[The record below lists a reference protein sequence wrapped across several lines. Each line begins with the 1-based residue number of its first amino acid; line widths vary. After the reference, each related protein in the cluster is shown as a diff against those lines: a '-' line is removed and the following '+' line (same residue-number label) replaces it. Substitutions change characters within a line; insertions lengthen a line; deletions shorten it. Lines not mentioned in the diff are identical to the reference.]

1 MIQPPTSINPCPSV
15 RTPKPVGTVPARAR
29 KIRQKDSNPYPSV
42 PRMVSTCLAMK
53 NTYPSG
59 TMSETYYVTT
69 PIYYVNDVPHIGH
82 SYTTIAAD
90 VLARFHRR
98 QGRDV
103 RFLTG
108 TDEHGIKI
116 VKAAAEKDM
125 TPQQLADE
133 VVVGFEEL
141 WRDLNMSYDDFVRT
155 TEGRHEQ
162 RVQAIVQKLVDS
174 DDIYLGQYEGW
185 YDEGQEEF
193 VTESTARE
201 NDYNSAISG
210 KPLTRYSESSW
221 FFRLSKWVP
230 RLIDYIEANPIFV
243 QPEARRNEVL
253 SKLRQGV
260 DDLSISRQREKL
272 GNWGIPMPNDPTH
285 SVYVWIDALS
295 NYITTL
301 GWPEI
306 GDSQDGSGSRYWP
319 ADVHLIGKDILWFH
333 AVYWPCLLMALGQ
346 PLPKCIFAHGWWTSE
361 GKKMSKSLGN
371 FVSREVISDICENYS
386 RDVYRYV
393 LLRLMAFGAD
403 GDFSRDALRQRYNVE
418 LANGV
423 GNLLS
428 RTVKMIGKYFDGVV
442 PEAGEALPEV
452 LELTD
457 AADRL
462 NATAPA
468 AMAGCEFH
476 TYLDGVMGLV
486 DATNK
491 FIEITEPFKLKDESQ
506 RPRLA
511 TVLYTCAEAIRIVLT
526 YLEPVM
532 PDTAAK
538 GLAMLGIDAVDGSLD
553 ELGQFGGPR
562 SLKPG
567 TIAVPGDPLFPRKR
581 DDE

>member
-1 MIQPPTSINPCPSV
+1 
-15 RTPKPVGTVPARAR
+15 
-29 KIRQKDSNPYPSV
+29 
-42 PRMVSTCLAMK
+42 MVLGPISTCLALK
-53 NTYPSG
+53 NAYPSG

-116 VKAAAEKDM
+116 VKAAAEKGV

-133 VVVGFEEL
+133 VVVGFEDL
-141 WRDLNMSYDDFVRT
+141 WRDLNISHDDFIRT
-155 TEGRHEQ
+155 TEPRHEQ

-174 DDIYLGQYEGW
+174 DDIYMGQYEGW
-185 YDEGQEEF
+185 YDEGQEEY

-201 NDYNSAISG
+201 NEYKSEISG

-221 FFRLSKWVP
+221 FFRLSKWAGK
-230 RLIDYIEANPIFV
+230 LIEYIEANPEFIR
-243 QPEARRNEVL
+243 PSSRHNEVL

-260 DDLSISRQREKL
+260 DDLSISRQKEKL
-272 GNWGIPMPNDPTH
+272 GDWGIAMPNDPTH

-295 NYITTL
+295 NYMTSL

-306 GDSQDGSGSRYWP
+306 GDGDGDGMGYWP
-319 ADVHLIGKDILWFH
+319 ANVHLIGKDILWFH
-333 AVYWPCLLMALGQ
+333 AVYWPCLLMAMGQ
-346 PLPKCIFAHGWWTSE
+346 ELPKQVFAHGWWTSE
-361 GKKMSKSLGN
+361 GKKMSKTLGN
-371 FVSREVISDICENYS
+371 FVSREVILDICENYS

-393 LLRLMAFGAD
+393 LLRLMSFGAD
-403 GDFSRDALRQRYNVE
+403 GDFSQNALRQQYNVE

-428 RTVKMIGKYFDGVV
+428 RTVKMIGKYFDG
-442 PEAGEALPEV
+442 EI
-452 LELTD
+452 
-457 AADRL
+457 
-462 NATAPA
+462 PA
-468 AMAGCEFH
+468 AEETVDEATSVVAAAEQLNQGAQAAMDQCAFH

-491 FIEITEPFKLKDESQ
+491 FIEITEPFKLKDASQ

-511 TVLYTCAEAIRIVLT
+511 TVLYTCAEALRIVLT

-532 PDTAAK
+532 PETAIK
-538 GLAMLGIDAVDGSLD
+538 GLAMLGIDGLDGSLD
-553 ELGQFGGPR
+553 AMGAWGG
-562 SLKPG
+562 LQPG
-567 TIAVPGDPLFPRKR
+567 TSVVPGDPLFPRKK